1 MGFMQT
7 VTEEASASVKLKPS
21 TLASI
26 ESMKVHP
33 RETKDDVVKRAL
45 AALLEAHAGE

>member
-1 MGFMQT
+1 M
-7 VTEEASASVKLKPS
+7 VTETEPTVSVKLRLS
-21 TLASI
+21 TLAII